1 MRSQR
6 GSLRW
11 GMMGWAG
18 DGRRLAAGGSSR
30 ERGRVGEGIILAA
43 NEQLYNFYQTQQPRG
58 PLSRAVSPLNTVMIK
73 RQLKR
78 GGWWWVT
85 ASGGG
90 GGGEGEGQAPELSRG
105 ATVVRKNARKESL
118 RAFICHFLLPFLA
131 TLIICKSSTI
141 RRGRQ
146 R

>member
-1 MRSQR
+1 M
-6 GSLRW
+6 
-11 GMMGWAG
+11 
-18 DGRRLAAGGSSR
+18 
-30 ERGRVGEGIILAA
+30 
-43 NEQLYNFYQTQQPRG
+43 
-58 PLSRAVSPLNTVMIK
+58 TV
-73 RQLKR
+73 R
-78 GGWWWVT
+78 
-85 ASGGG
+85 GGG
-90 GGGEGEGQAPELSRG
+90 GGFGGEVQAPKLSRG